1 MRRGSPL
8 FAFAVLGILL
18 IALSPATATPQ
29 TELPA
34 CDLALQTPV
43 PLEGAGTE
51 PAADAVDSTARALM
65 APPGSGFTFE
75 GCFTFFPAGPCRD
88 VFRATDGTLWIC
100 KDCGTTKKPPGGCS
114 VLTGSG
120 FWCS

>member
-1 MRRGSPL
+1 MRRGMPL
-8 FAFAVLGILL
+8 FAVALLGILFS
-18 IALSPATATPQ
+18 ALTPAAATPQ
-29 TELPA
+29 AELPA

-43 PLEGAGTE
+43 PLEDTGTG
-51 PAADAVDSTARALM
+51 PAADEAEAMERTLM

-88 VFRATDGTLWIC
+88 VFRDSDGTLWIC

>member
-1 MRRGSPL
+1 MRRWIPLCVLAALGLLAMGS
-8 FAFAVLGILL
+8 
-18 IALSPATATPQ
+18 ALSATTPAD
-29 TELPA
+29 LPD
-34 CDLALQTPV
+34 CGEVLQTPV
-43 PLEGAGTE
+43 PAPAEEPGLLLEE
-51 PAADAVDSTARALM
+51 DEAVEM

-88 VFRATDGTLWIC
+88 VFRDDSGTLWIC
-100 KDCGTTKKPPGGCS
+100 KACGTTKKPPNGCS